1 MAYRVILV
9 EGNQLML
16 ERLSGVVRSAR
27 EFELAARYQ
36 RAGDA
41 LGQGSVFKPDIVLL
55 DIDGDDNITLLED
68 FVTVFGSASVICLSA
83 KWSPSDSEA
92 IAKAGAR
99 GFLIKPFTA
108 DELQDAVA
116 TFAKS
121 GISSGAKVISFFS
134 PKGKSGKTT
143 LISNL
148 GLSLAQKTGQ
158 QVGVIDADIQFGDM
172 AVFFNVTPK
181 ATILEATRD
190 INFLSPVTL
199 NSYFA
204 PITENLRVLCGTS
217 RPEFAEQVD
226 IKGFTEVISMA
237 KSMFK
242 YILLDVPSGFNPI
255 SIASAELSDVIYVTA
270 MVNGG
275 FEIQHMQ
282 RALEIFKAWPDY
294 EARVKAAFTRVEPCD
309 KEEQKKLSQA
319 LGYPVA
325 AVIPNEYVLVS
336 TAANNGQMALR
347 VQPDTMFAQTV
358 NRLADDIIG
367 EKTHIRWGN
376 P

>member
-16 ERLSGVVRSAR
+16 ERLSSVIRSAR

-55 DIDGDDNITLLED
+55 DIDGDDNVSLLED
-68 FVTVFGSASVICLSA
+68 FVTTFSAASVICLSA
-83 KWSPSDSEA
+83 KWTPADSDV

-121 GISSGAKVISFFS
+121 GISSGAEVIAFFS
-134 PKGKSGKTT
+134 PKGKSGRTT

-148 GLSLAQKTGQ
+148 GLSLAEKTGQ
-158 QVGVIDADIQFGDM
+158 QVGIIDADVQFGDM
-172 AVFFNVTPK
+172 SVFLNATPRT
-181 ATILEATRD
+181 TILEAARD

-204 PITENLRVLCGTS
+204 PVTDNLRVLCGTS
-217 RPEFAEQVD
+217 RPEYAEQVE
-226 IKGFTEVISMA
+226 INGFTEMIGMA
-237 KSMFK
+237 RSMFR
-242 YILLDVPSGFNPI
+242 YILIDLPQGFNPI
-255 SIASAELSDVIYVTA
+255 SIAAVELSDVTYLTGMIS
-270 MVNGG
+270 GG

-294 EARVKAAFTRVEPCD
+294 ETRVKVVFTRVEPCD
-309 KEEQKKLSQA
+309 KEEQHKLSQT

-347 VQPDTMFAQTV
+347 VQPDSMFARSV